1 MNDRNQAPYRPYSQ
15 GADGQVHIRNVS
27 QIGVQDIE
35 QEPVK
40 YVALALVHL
49 KTKLDKLATII
60 EDKSRPLDVYQP
72 QTIALESNPV
82 ITLQPAWEVPEKITS
97 VIITG
102 PATTAGTAPA
112 SGGNAGN
119 VTSPGAGATVVST
132 AALTGLYNIGINL
145 FISGTVSSADN
156 DNMQLVFGSTV
167 INLIVNAGG
176 NIPMA
181 TYNFQVNPGGNGLT
195 IRTINAG
202 TLNSV
207 YHASITFTPVN
218 PFPTTPNTMT
228 LQLGDRVWSLTMPAS
243 GVLIIAPI
251 AVMLQR
257 SDLRQLTVSA
267 PGEYSLELMGY
278 ADTRGN
284 LT

>member
-15 GADGQVHIRNVS
+15 GSDGQVHIRNVS

-35 QEPVK
+35 QEPMK
-40 YVALALVHL
+40 YIALALVHL
-49 KTKLDKLATII
+49 KSKLEKIATIV
-60 EDKSRPLDVYQP
+60 EDRSRPLDVYQP
-72 QTIALESNPV
+72 QTVATENNPV

-102 PATTAGTAPA
+102 PATSSTAAA

-119 VTSPGAGATVVST
+119 VTSPAAGATVVST
-132 AALTGLYNIGINL
+132 GALTGLYNVTVTVYV
-145 FISGTVSSADN
+145 SGTVGAGDN

-167 INLIVNAGG
+167 INLADTTTPITV
-176 NIPMA
+176 P
-181 TYNFQVNPGGNGLT
+181 FQVNPGGNGLSVKVV
-195 IRTINAG
+195 NLG
-202 TLNSV
+202 TVGSV
-207 YHASITFTPVN
+207 YHASITFVPASPN
-218 PFPTTPNTMT
+218 PATTMT
-228 LQLGDRVWSLTMPAS
+228 LQLGDRVWNLTMPPS
-243 GVLIIAPI
+243 GILTVSPI

-257 SDLRQLTVSA
+257 SDLRQLTVSTS
-267 PGEYSLELMGY
+267 GEYTLELMGY